1 MLQLIQL
8 IVQTYILPYPIV
20 KAIDQTSIIVEKVLQ
35 SMLCI
40 LDGLYRANNISAL
53 SSVSMQWA
61 PVFDLR
67 NKRYCLL
74 LQVRARLP
82 KIHFLLVSLTIAYCC
97 SLLSFIGD
105 LLFKDPCIVQFFR
118 ASIIR

>member
-20 KAIDQTSIIVEKVLQ
+20 KAIDQTSIIVEKALQ

-97 SLLSFIGD
+97 SLLSFIED
-105 LLFKDPCIVQFFR
+105 LLLKDPCVVQFFR